1 MAGKKTP
8 KSSES
13 KREQTTSSK
22 PASRQK
28 STKTK
33 ESVEA
38 AGDSLEINEEDYIPV
53 EKKAEIGKCIPCL

>member
-13 KREQTTSSK
+13 KREQTASSK
-22 PASRQK
+22 PASRRK

-53 EKKAEIGKCIPCL
+53 EKKAEIGK